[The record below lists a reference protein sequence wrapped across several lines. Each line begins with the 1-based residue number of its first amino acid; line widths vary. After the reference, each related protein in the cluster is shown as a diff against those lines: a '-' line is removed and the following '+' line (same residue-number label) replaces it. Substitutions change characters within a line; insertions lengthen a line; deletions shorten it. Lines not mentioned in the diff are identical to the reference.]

1 MSQEPGWLPDP
12 PPITPATVADV
23 RAPLTSEGSQVTYT
37 YPIRQPERD
46 LSDFQVG
53 VRASVLKR
61 CRSRLSSASAPTIPL
76 GDLLLGVATLTAGA
90 FLGAL
95 ISNVPLDSWRGVLFY
110 ILSPIVAAG
119 TGVAFAFVRTSHGRQ
134 CYEVARDVLDE
145 LPDPEQTKEI
155 NNK

>member
-1 MSQEPGWLPDP
+1 MSQEPVWLPDP

-23 RAPLTSEGSQVTYT
+23 RAPQAGEGSQVTYT

-46 LSDFQVG
+46 LNDFQVG

-61 CRSRLSSASAPTIPL
+61 CRDRLSSASAPTFPL
-76 GDLLLGVATLTAGA
+76 GDVLLGVATLTAGA

-95 ISNVPLDSWRGVLFY
+95 ISDVSLDSWRGVLFY
-110 ILSPIVAAG
+110 VLSPIVATGA
-119 TGVAFAFVRTSHGRQ
+119 GVAFAFVRTSHGRSCQ
-134 CYEVARDVLDE
+134 EVARDVLDE

-155 NNK
+155 